1 MFESLF
7 FNSNT
12 GRTALFFLAGWL
24 SAKILLPVLSG
35 MIAGSGFVKPN
46 YRGEIIPLGLGTVFL
61 LGAIV
66 SLTAFFAVLT
76 VDLRQKSALFLLTLS
91 IYTCLGIID
100 DTWGDGSCR
109 GISGHLRSFL
119 QGCPTTGCL
128 KALAGGMAALYISL
142 SGFPGYRP
150 WLAAPLDALIIALS
164 VNAINLLD
172 LRPGR
177 AGKCFLILAALI
189 FTAFPQRGEMAFA
202 SLISGILLAYLP
214 MDLKAGAM
222 MGDSGAN
229 ALGAVLGITAVWVFD
244 LKLKIV
250 YLTALVL
257 LHMLAEKK
265 SLTSLIAS
273 SSVLDYLD
281 RLGQRD
287 R

>member
-1 MFESLF
+1 MFESIF

-24 SAKILLPVLSG
+24 SARILLPGLSG

-46 YRGEIIPLGLGTVFL
+46 YRGERIPLGLGTVFL
-61 LGAIV
+61 LGAVV
-66 SLTAFFAVLT
+66 SLTAFFIILT
-76 VDLRQKSALFLLTLS
+76 DDLRQKSSLFLLTLS

-100 DTWGDGSCR
+100 DIWGDGSCR
-109 GISGHLRSFL
+109 GFSGHLKSLL
-119 QGCPTTGCL
+119 QGRLTTGCL

-142 SGFPGYRP
+142 SGFPSYRP
-150 WLAAPLDALIIALS
+150 WLLAPLDALLIALS

-177 AGKCFLILAALI
+177 AGKSFLILAALI
-189 FTAFPQRGEMAFA
+189 FMAFPQRGEMAFA

-214 MDLKAGAM
+214 MDLKARAM

-229 ALGAVLGITAVWVFD
+229 ALGAVLGITAVWIFD
-244 LKLKIV
+244 LELKFL

-273 SSVLDYLD
+273 SSALDYLD
-281 RLGQRD
+281 RLGR
-287 R
+287 RER